1 MSTTKE
7 DHFGFYNFK
16 IILIGDGGVGKTST
30 IKRYVFDEF
39 MLDYKATIG
48 SNIYVKDIDFKD
60 KNVKLT
66 IWDIAGQ
73 QQWETMRPVYYR
85 GAQGVIGMYDVSN
98 EDSYKN
104 LVSKWIDEL
113 KILKGKFK
121 SIIFGNKLDLGDKD
135 FPKNAELEKKFGS
148 VAHVKISAKDG
159 DNVEDAF
166 KKLVEALV
174 KE

>member
-1 MSTTKE
+1 MSTHKE

-16 IILIGDGGVGKTST
+16 VILIGDGGVGKTST

-48 SNIYVKDIDFKD
+48 SNIYVKDLDYED

-85 GAQGVIGMYDVSN
+85 GAQGVIGMYDVTN
-98 EDSYKN
+98 EESYKN
-104 LVSKWIDEL
+104 LLTVWYDEL
-113 KILKGKFK
+113 KILKGKYK
-121 SIIFGNKLDLGDKD
+121 TIIFGNKLDLGDKD
-135 FPKNAELEKKFGS
+135 FPKDAGMEKKLSS
-148 VAHVKISAKDG
+148 VDHLKISAKDG
-159 DNVEDAF
+159 DNVEASF
-166 KKLVEALV
+166 RKLVEALIV
-174 KE
+174 K

>member
-1 MSTTKE
+1 MTSPKE

-48 SNIYVKDIDFKD
+48 SNIYVKDLDYKD

-73 QQWETMRPVYYR
+73 QQWETIRPVYYR
-85 GAQGVIGMYDVSN
+85 GAQGVIGIYDVTN
-98 EDSYKN
+98 EQSYKN
-104 LVSKWIDEL
+104 LLTLWFDEL
-113 KILKGKFK
+113 KILKGQYK
-121 SIIFGNKLDLGDKD
+121 SIIFGNKTDLGDKNILRD
-135 FPKNAELEKKFGS
+135 AELEKNFGS
-148 VAHVKISAKDG
+148 VDHLKVSAKNG
-159 DNVEDAF
+159 ENVEESF
-166 KKLVEALV
+166 RKLVDALIM
-174 KE
+174 K